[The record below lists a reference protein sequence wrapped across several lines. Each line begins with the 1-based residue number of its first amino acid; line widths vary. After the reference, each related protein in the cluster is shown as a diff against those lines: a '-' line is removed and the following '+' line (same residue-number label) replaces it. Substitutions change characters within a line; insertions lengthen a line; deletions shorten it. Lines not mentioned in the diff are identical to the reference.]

1 MHWLSLLLAV
11 AQALW
16 IDVPFVYQD
25 KNGCGS
31 ASVWMVMAYWK
42 LAATPNVDEIHSELY
57 SKQAGGIFARD
68 IEKYLRLRGYR
79 VFTFHGEWI
88 DLEQHIAKGRPLI
101 VCLERNARGVPLHYV
116 VVAGIDR
123 DQDLVW
129 LNDPAERKLLPMRRA
144 EFEKQWSAMGNWTLL
159 TLPESESIEVDTP
172 RPAEA
177 VLDQSE
183 LAMASSAF
191 RAEHFTEAEKHLKS
205 VLRIHPADHFVND
218 FLGTTYLLDGN
229 LDAAL
234 KYWSRAGKPR
244 VREIHID
251 PPLQIE
257 AILLDHT
264 FAFSRASLL
273 TPAAYG
279 ETRRRLDSLGVFSR
293 YEFELTPTDIGDFDL
308 TLRAS
313 ERHGPN
319 FVSWIRGLLYQTVYP
334 AWWNAGGRAINLESQ
349 IRWDRDNRRG
359 WMSLSSPLR
368 QNSSLTYRLQLD
380 TRNENWLRGGHTFN
394 LRRTEL
400 SGDVHAIFKGGWNAT
415 SGVAVA
421 RRAFTNSFAG
431 GTSITYKASVQR
443 TLLTLPEKRLT
454 LDWSAS
460 AQLGKLFA
468 QPSERF
474 VKTQENVSLQWFPF
488 SQQRNDY

>member
-1 MHWLSLLLAV
+1 MIIRAALLFSQAAVISGGLWL
-11 AQALW
+11 
-16 IDVPFVYQD
+16 DVPFVRQD

-31 ASVWMVMAYWK
+31 AVVWMVMQYWRK
-42 LAATPNVDEIHSELY
+42 ASTPPVAEIHRELY
-57 SKQAGGIFARD
+57 WEEAHGIYARD
-68 IEKYLRLRGYR
+68 MERYLNRHA
-79 VFTFHGEWI
+79 FQTFAFEAAWD
-88 DLEQHIAKGRPLI
+88 DLVAHISKGRPLI

-123 DQDLVW
+123 DKDLVW

-229 LDAAL
+229 FDAAL

-257 AILLDHT
+257 AIRLDHT

-279 ETRRRLDSLGVFSR
+279 ETRRRLDSLGVR
-293 YEFELTPTDIGDFDL
+293 VRGPDRGARTP
-308 TLRAS
+308 R
-313 ERHGPN
+313 
-319 FVSWIRGLLYQTVYP
+319 
-334 AWWNAGGRAINLESQ
+334 
-349 IRWDRDNRRG
+349 
-359 WMSLSSPLR
+359 
-368 QNSSLTYRLQLD
+368 
-380 TRNENWLRGGHTFN
+380 
-394 LRRTEL
+394 
-400 SGDVHAIFKGGWNAT
+400 
-415 SGVAVA
+415 
-421 RRAFTNSFAG
+421 
-431 GTSITYKASVQR
+431 
-443 TLLTLPEKRLT
+443 
-454 LDWSAS
+454 
-460 AQLGKLFA
+460 
-468 QPSERF
+468 
-474 VKTQENVSLQWFPF
+474 
-488 SQQRNDY
+488 